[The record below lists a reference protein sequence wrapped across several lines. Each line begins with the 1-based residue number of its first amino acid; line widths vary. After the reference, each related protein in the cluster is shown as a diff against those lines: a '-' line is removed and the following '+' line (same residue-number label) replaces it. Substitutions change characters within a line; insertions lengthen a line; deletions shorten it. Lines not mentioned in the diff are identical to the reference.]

1 MDCICKKYRG
11 IVLARLF
18 IRALLVLMRVA
29 LLESVFRKYLYSTIK
44 MMHGPINIRCLHL
57 TLYVSSVSCQYPG

>member
-1 MDCICKKYRG
+1 MGCICKNYRG

-29 LLESVFRKYLYSTIK
+29 VLERVFRKYRL
-44 MMHGPINIRCLHL
+44 PWCLMVIVL
-57 TLYVSSVSCQYPG
+57 CSVL